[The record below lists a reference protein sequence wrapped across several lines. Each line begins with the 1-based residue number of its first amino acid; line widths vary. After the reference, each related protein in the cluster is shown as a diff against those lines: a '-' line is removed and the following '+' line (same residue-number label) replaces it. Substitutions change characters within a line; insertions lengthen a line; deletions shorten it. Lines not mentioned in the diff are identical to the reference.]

1 MTLFDKIQI
10 EAQKQGM
17 EIPDLAEKTG
27 VSKSTIYT
35 WKSNKANTDSL
46 LKIANFL
53 HLSTDYL
60 LGNDEIGQL
69 TPQQYTIANHA
80 DPDMTDEQLEKV
92 NEFIDFI
99 QNKKK

>member
-1 MTLFDKIQI
+1 MTIFDKIQT
-10 EAQKQGM
+10 EAKKQGL

-27 VSKSTIYT
+27 VSKSTLYS
-35 WKSNKANTDSL
+35 WKNKAANTDKL
-46 LKIANFL
+46 LKVANYL

-60 LGNDEIGQL
+60 LGNGDVGQL

-80 DPDMTDEQLEKV
+80 DPNLTDEQLEKV
-92 NEFIDFI
+92 NDFIDFI